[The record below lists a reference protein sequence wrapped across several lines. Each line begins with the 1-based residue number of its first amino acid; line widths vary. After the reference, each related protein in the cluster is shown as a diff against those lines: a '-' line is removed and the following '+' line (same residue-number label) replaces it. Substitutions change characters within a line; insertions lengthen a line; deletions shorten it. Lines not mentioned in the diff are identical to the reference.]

1 MKIRTTKF
9 GAVESQSSNTGPFD
23 HKTSDTMQL
32 IDEIIRDLVDE
43 NANLPNI
50 LRKGKILANE
60 LRLKEFRNW
69 IEFELDGYP
78 SMDDAPSY
86 RSFKPENYGTF
97 TGPWGSSAKNVILPT
112 FGLEEPVKSFAEQL
126 TLTEGVAA
134 LTEMLSSESGGY
146 SRPWPQEAIFLAR
159 DKINMSGDMILVEAH
174 QPVSPNV
181 ISGILDSIKNK
192 LMDFVLDL
200 KDKDVTTE
208 TLRNGTLK
216 REVALNS
223 FNTHIY
229 GNQNVVATGVNVH
242 QEITPVEQGDIQSL
256 LNALRELN
264 LADEDLRE
272 LHTAVAS
279 EPTAEKDSFG
289 SKVNAW
295 IGKMA
300 GKAASGTLKY
310 GVDQTTIA
318 IMQALNSYYGY

>member
-1 MKIRTTKF
+1 
-9 GAVESQSSNTGPFD
+9 
-23 HKTSDTMQL
+23 MQL

-50 LRKGKILANE
+50 LRKAKILASE
-60 LRLKEFRNW
+60 LRLKEFKNW

-78 SMDDAPSY
+78 SMDDAPNY

-97 TGPWGSSAKNVILPT
+97 TGPWGSDAKNVILPT
-112 FGLEEPVKSFAEQL
+112 FGLEEPVKSFAKQL

-134 LTEMLSSESGGY
+134 LTEMLDSKSGGY
-146 SRPWPQEAIFLAR
+146 SRPWPQEAIILAR
-159 DKINMSGDMILVEAH
+159 DKMNMSDDMVLVEAH

-229 GNQNVVATGVNVH
+229 GNQNVVGTGVNVH
-242 QEITPVEQGDIQSL
+242 QEITPVKHGDIQSL
-256 LNALRELN
+256 LDALRELN
-264 LADEDLRE
+264 LADEDLSE
-272 LHTAVAS
+272 LQTAVTS

-300 GKAASGTLKY
+300 GKAAAGAFKFGT
-310 GVDQTTIA
+310 DQTTTA
-318 IMQALNSYYGY
+318 LLQALNGYYGN